1 MCDPTG
7 GLLIA
12 ATALTAGG
20 LAYGGYQSYQEGR
33 YRNEVAQQ
41 NAAMER
47 AAAQEAEEIG
57 QRDELRKWREIAAVK
72 SSQVAA
78 FAANGFDTSFG
89 SASDV
94 VADTLSLGRED
105 AQTIRANAG
114 KAARGHLI
122 TAQNY
127 VEQGRAAAR
136 QGRAA
141 ATGALFQVGATILG
155 GASQYSGMQQAK
167 SQTVNGFGRSSWQGS
182 NLPDSAF
189 KW

>member
-1 MCDPTG
+1 MCEPTT
-7 GLLIA
+7 LLIA
-12 ATALTAGG
+12 ATAVSAAGA
-20 LAYGGYQSYQEGR
+20 AYTGYQSYQAGR
-33 YRNEVAQQ
+33 YQNEVAKQ

-47 AAAQEAEEIG
+47 ASAQEAEEIG
-57 QRDELRKWREIAAVK
+57 QRDELRKWREIAAVR
-72 SSQVAA
+72 SSQIAA

-127 VEQGRAAAR
+127 IEQGKAAAR

-141 ATGALFQVGATILG
+141 ATGAIFEVGSTILG
-155 GASQYSGMQQAK
+155 AAGQFKGMQQAS
-167 SQTVNGFGRSSWQGS
+167 SQTIGGFGRSKLTGS